1 VLGRLYPLGIAV
13 LAAVLAAP
21 AAHGAAPRVS
31 GTLVAGP
38 ELAGSRVAWAES
50 RGAADRIRLAGGG
63 SRPATIQHTRDRGLL
78 LFDASPAVLAFDWA
92 RRSDGGRGGTIF
104 HPDPRGGPLRGPYR
118 PLAGCREEFNDEAAP
133 RQESDLDG
141 TLLLRGAGLPCSA
154 GFVIDDLASG
164 NSTPVDLPGRD
175 VSAPMAIAG
184 RFIAFVEQRPDD
196 HSFSWVTVW
205 DRAAGREVY
214 RTSNLP
220 IGIPGIDLQPDGTLA
235 LGYVDESVDR
245 TFGTSRVDW
254 YSVAE
259 PRQHRLPYSL
269 TTPAVRI
276 SGDRILVEKKRPQG
290 RRELAL
296 LGLRGGV
303 QSVARFG
310 RGDDRGY
317 RRVGDFDFDG
327 TRVAFARRKLR
338 LVRVRRHGR
347 VHLRRK
353 LGPVTVELRRP

>member
-1 VLGRLYPLGIAV
+1 VPGRLHPLAIALV
-13 LAAVLAAP
+13 TTLAAAP

-31 GTLVAGP
+31 GTLLAGP
-38 ELAGSRVAWAES
+38 ELAGRQAAWAES
-50 RGAADRIRLAGGG
+50 GRTGDRIRLAGGG
-63 SRPATIQHTRDRGLL
+63 ARPATIQRTRGRGLL
-78 LFDASPAVLAFDWA
+78 LFDASPSALAFDWA
-92 RRSDGGRGGTIF
+92 RQSDGGRGGTIF

-118 PLAGCREEFNDEAAP
+118 PLGGCREEFNYEGPP
-133 RQESDLDG
+133 RQDSDLDG

-164 NSTPVDLPGRD
+164 SSTPVDLPGRD
-175 VSAPMAIAG
+175 VSSPMAIAG
-184 RFIAFVEQRPDD
+184 RYIAFVEQRPDN
-196 HSFSWVTVW
+196 HRFSWVTVW
-205 DRAAGREVY
+205 DRMAGREAY
-214 RTSNLP
+214 RTADLP

-235 LGYVDESVDR
+235 LGYIDDTVDR

-269 TTPAVRI
+269 TTQAVRI
-276 SGDRILVEKKRPQG
+276 GGGRILVERKRPHG

-303 QSVARFG
+303 RSVARFAL
-310 RGDDRGY
+310 GDERGY

-327 TRVAFARRKLR
+327 TRVAFARRKQR
-338 LVRVRRHGR
+338 LVRTHGR
-347 VHLRRK
+347 LRRK
-353 LGPVTVELRRP
+353 LGPVTLELRRP